1 MVKWITDDELAQIRE
16 DIAETM
22 PDTCVIKRVTS
33 SISAEG
39 YESGTAVA
47 IGTITA
53 RIDIFNRQSVGQYA
67 MLDAARAYY
76 QLTVPYDSTI
86 DDGDTV
92 TIGGADYEVMQAH
105 LGQSKGAVRRALI
118 VRL

>member
-1 MVKWITDDELAQIRE
+1 MSWLTDQELAEMRA
-16 DIAETM
+16 DAAATM
-22 PDTCVIKRVTS
+22 PDTAIIKRVTT

-39 YESGTAVA
+39 YEVGTAVA
-47 IGTITA
+47 IGTVAA
-53 RIDIFNRQSVGQYA
+53 RIDIFQKQANGQYA

-76 QLTVPYDSTI
+76 QLTVPHNADI

-92 TIGGADYEVMQAH
+92 TISGADYEVMQAH
-105 LGQSKGAVRRALI
+105 AAQSSRMVRRALI